1 MTCLTQSRSYY
12 HHIQSFGCDPS
23 TEDPYSSSFS
33 YPYPYYCHCRCCCF
47 WEIFTF
53 LLIKDFFENLKKR
66 LDILCRVCYN
76 QARKGGEKPMGKKK
90 KKAPK
95 QRLEVVKTILEI
107 VAIILGIVSTI
118 ITLLKGWGPGGG
130 KPPLLT
136 QIITHRKQMRNK
148 NIITIIAL
156 IVTFAASVVNGVVNG
171 FGWLNIVTIIA
182 AVAALASNVVL
193 SRNRR
198 S

>member
-1 MTCLTQSRSYY
+1 
-12 HHIQSFGCDPS
+12 
-23 TEDPYSSSFS
+23 
-33 YPYPYYCHCRCCCF
+33 
-47 WEIFTF
+47 
-53 LLIKDFFENLKKR
+53 
-66 LDILCRVCYN
+66 
-76 QARKGGEKPMGKKK
+76 
-90 KKAPK
+90 
-95 QRLEVVKTILEI
+95 
-107 VAIILGIVSTI
+107 
-118 ITLLKGWGPGGG
+118 
-130 KPPLLT
+130 
-136 QIITHRKQMRNK
+136 MRNK